1 MSADSAGCEDL
12 LDRAKAGD
20 EQALGE
26 LFARHR
32 PRLERMIR
40 LRLDRRLH
48 SRLDPA
54 DVLQDAYLDLARR
67 FPEYVA
73 GPAVP
78 FFLWLR
84 SLVGQR
90 LVDLHRRHLGARMRS
105 ADCEVSL
112 HQASLPQVSS
122 ESLAL
127 QLLGSLTSPT
137 RALVRAEMR
146 LRLQDALN
154 AMESLDREVVVL
166 RHFEDLSNAEVAQAL
181 NIGASAAS
189 KRYIRAIRR
198 LKVVLDEL
206 PDFSD

>member
-1 MSADSAGCEDL
+1 MDGDSIDADDL
-12 LDRAKAGD
+12 LECAKMGDLRALA
-20 EQALGE
+20 E

-32 PRLERMIR
+32 IRLERMIR

-54 DVLQDAYLDLARR
+54 DVLQDAYLDVARR

-73 GPAVP
+73 DPAVP

-84 SLVGQR
+84 NLVGQR
-90 LVDLHRRHLGARMRS
+90 LIDLHRRHVRARMRS
-105 ADCEVSL
+105 ADNEVSL
-112 HQASLPQVSS
+112 QQAALPQVSS
-122 ESLAL
+122 ASLAL

-137 RALVRAEMR
+137 RAVARAEQR
-146 LRLQDALN
+146 LHLQEALN
-154 AMESLDREVVVL
+154 AMEALDREVVVL
-166 RHFEDLSNAEVAQAL
+166 RHFEDLSNAEIAQVL
-181 NIGASAAS
+181 NISPSAAS

-198 LKVVLDEL
+198 LKAVLEEL

>member
-1 MSADSAGCEDL
+1 MDADSTGTEDL
-12 LDRAKAGD
+12 LECAKTGDLRALA
-20 EQALGE
+20 E

-32 PRLERMIR
+32 IRLERMIR

-54 DVLQDAYLDLARR
+54 DVLQDAYLDVARR

-73 GPAVP
+73 NPAMP

-90 LVDLHRRHLGARMRS
+90 LIDLHRKHLRARMRS
-105 ADCEVSL
+105 ADNEVSL
-112 HQASLPQVSS
+112 QQSALPQVSS
-122 ESLAL
+122 ASLAL

-137 RALVRAEMR
+137 RAVARAEMR
-146 LRLQDALN
+146 LHLQEALN
-154 AMESLDREVVVL
+154 AMETLDREVVVL
-166 RHFEDLSNAEVAQAL
+166 RHFEDLSNAEIAQVL
-181 NIGASAAS
+181 NISPSAAS

-198 LKVVLDEL
+198 LKSVLEEL